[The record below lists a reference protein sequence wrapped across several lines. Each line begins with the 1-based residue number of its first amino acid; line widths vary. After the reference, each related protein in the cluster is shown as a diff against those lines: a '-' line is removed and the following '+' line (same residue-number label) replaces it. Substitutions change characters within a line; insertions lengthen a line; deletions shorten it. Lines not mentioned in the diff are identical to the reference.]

1 MFVFESTT
9 AAAAASAAAAAA
21 SGGAKTSSYE
31 PFGNE
36 PISWVLSLSPLS
48 QKHPHALSLEI
59 FCAKLPLKH
68 L

>member
-9 AAAAASAAAAAA
+9 AAASAAAAAA

-48 QKHPHALSLEI
+48 QKHTHALSLEI

>member
-9 AAAAASAAAAAA
+9 AAASAAAAAA

-48 QKHPHALSLEI
+48 QKHPHTLSLEI

>member
-9 AAAAASAAAAAA
+9 AAASAAAAAA

-36 PISWVLSLSPLS
+36 PISWVLSLS
-48 QKHPHALSLEI
+48 LSLLSH
-59 FCAKLPLKH
+59 KSTLTHSHLKSFAPNY